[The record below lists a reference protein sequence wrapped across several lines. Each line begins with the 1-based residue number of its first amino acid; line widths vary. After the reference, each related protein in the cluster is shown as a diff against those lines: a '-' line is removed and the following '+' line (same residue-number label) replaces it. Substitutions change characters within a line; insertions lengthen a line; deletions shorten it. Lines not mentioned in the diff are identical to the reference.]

1 MSTKP
6 SVDATQSADFPVPYL
21 ISNLPDGSL
30 PDMQDFGLERV
41 GSVEGG
47 WYSLCPIK
55 AGRALTK
62 DEMLSACL
70 VHRRTGELIRVD
82 YSAKAGKL
90 DAAKWLGDFAA
101 HVAASGKPIT
111 AGGWTDDNEFSS
123 SHAAPR
129 LWCQADYRAFSTA
142 PFVGNCVQVLACNDA
157 FSLSKGQTLSLQVR
171 DLKTQALHEQHLFT
185 AEADSGWSKALC
197 QQINR
202 DSALIR
208 AGVFDAKACTV
219 TPGAT
224 GNAFWGPQ
232 HAELSVTLTEVHW
245 WASDPLDASA
255 TPSGAALQAWVY
267 DAFSQ
272 RLLGHHAWL
281 PSKAQRASGKWL
293 EPWAKALA
301 GSEVAPYM
309 RIDPVTALLEQ
320 RGDGLRIL
328 ATLPGQEHM
337 VEGPLLKAAFN
348 TPADAVL
355 VTVRHPGNQ
364 ALLHHALFRP
374 QDCETAPKNQTTWVE
389 ALAGF
394 IQGQKWPELEVKDN
408 KQVWVLKDAE
418 LQVALA
424 NVGDGNGWSVE
435 DYGVELLSADEW
447 PRGDSDEPVNVSV
460 EANEGVTRLTI
471 DSPGTELVFR
481 LSEDAHKKGYRVL
494 GCIPRQESL
503 ERLREVYDNFVT
515 TTIEAQGFAPV
526 PFSELTTP
534 KGGLEIAKGAAEYS
548 YLHETYMEYR
558 KNGGLANT
566 N

>member
-272 RLLGHHAWL
+272 RLLGQHTWL

-447 PRGDSDEPVNVSV
+447 PRIGEPAFEVEIEGLRDLEKLMISV
-460 EANEGVTRLTI
+460 PTG
-471 DSPGTELVFR
+471 GELVFR
-481 LSEDAHKKGYRVL
+481 LSDKARNKGYRIMACL
-494 GCIPRQESL
+494 ARDQWFEDIK
-503 ERLREVYDNFVT
+503 EVYGSTLITGGGVQAFKAA
-515 TTIEAQGFAPV
+515 E
-526 PFSELTTP
+526 FSKLTTP
-534 KGGLEIAKGAAEYS
+534 QGIASVARAAA
-548 YLHETYMEYR
+548 R
-558 KNGGLANT
+558 
-566 N
+566 